1 MRYIDQSTR
10 DENDEAKRQG
20 IPVPTIAER
29 RHMEIAELCVLMGWP
44 QWKEIPVAKPDDA
57 SFDLF
62 RTEEL
67 DGVL

>member
-1 MRYIDQSTR
+1 MRDIDQDLR
-10 DENDEAKRQG
+10 DENDEAKRRG
-20 IPVPTIAER
+20 VPVATIAER
-29 RHMEIAELCVLMGWP
+29 RHMEVAELCVLMQWP
-44 QWKEIPVAKPDDA
+44 QWQEIPVAKPDDA